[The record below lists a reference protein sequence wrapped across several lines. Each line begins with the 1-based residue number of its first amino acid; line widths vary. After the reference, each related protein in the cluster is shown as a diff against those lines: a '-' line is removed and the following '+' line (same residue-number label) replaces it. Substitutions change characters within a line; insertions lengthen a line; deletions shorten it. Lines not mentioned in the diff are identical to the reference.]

1 MKNYMKVK
9 NETRELVMDKTF
21 AKNASY
27 VGTREYAMLQAA
39 RKDYPEYTVV
49 TRSIQKKENKES
61 YKGLTYK
68 YIEDYI
74 ACHANSAERMKEYKE
89 MRLLAECHSVRFPHI
104 KNWFLETYPEVKQF
118 GVRPIKEQETNDV
131 REIKAVELQVA

>member
-1 MKNYMKVK
+1 MKINFHSQVIEMTAK
-9 NETRELVMDKTF
+9 F
-21 AKNASY
+21 AKAAAKFGSD
-27 VGTREYAMLQAA
+27 EYKQLQEA
-39 RKDYPEYTVV
+39 RRDYPDFKVV
-49 TRSIQKKENKES
+49 TATRKSTTKKES